1 MYDDSRFATD
11 FEFDNNLQKQKPDVQ
26 YQQSGIVLKYENG
39 CAYTDI
45 SDNHTLIFGNTGSKK
60 TRNFCIPTV
69 YSIAQSEESML
80 ISDPK
85 GEIYHNTSGFLKKQG
100 YNIRVV
106 NIREPKKGHFW
117 NPLEIAY
124 FDYKNGQK
132 NKAIEMIT
140 DLSVQLQNQIH
151 SERDPYWEMIASDL
165 FVGITLALFEAAD
178 SVKEVNFLSIQ
189 KIRESIKIYEASDEK
204 THLFWTFAEQFK
216 DNDMIMKRL
225 ESTVALKSVER
236 TLSCVLSTF
245 DALFQNIIINF
256 DIVEL
261 TSVSDFSY
269 DELYQQK
276 TALFLITPD
285 EKRTYHFLVSIFI
298 KQCYEYLIRKAQ
310 QIGGMLPIRINYIL
324 DEFSNLAKITDMPSI
339 ISAGR
344 SRNIRFTLVVQSSQ
358 QLYSIY
364 KEDADTIKSNC
375 QNWIF
380 LASRETKLLK
390 EISELCGQFYIE
402 NRGYRPLLNISA
414 LQTLT
419 TGYEDSQAL
428 IIKNHCYPYISWMKD
443 FSYYPQSGFSPAEL
457 PVRKSNNYRKFS
469 IEDFLKQ
476 KIKQTVYD
484 DEDFIDSLDAL
495 FN

>member
-1 MYDDSRFATD
+1 MNILELSDCLPFLFGKACY
-11 FEFDNNLQKQKPDVQ
+11 
-26 YQQSGIVLKYENG
+26 VLCSKNSLNSAGHIIG
-39 CAYTDI
+39 CMM
-45 SDNHTLIFGNTGSKK
+45 
-60 TRNFCIPTV
+60 V
-69 YSIAQSEESML
+69 M
-80 ISDPK
+80 
-85 GEIYHNTSGFLKKQG
+85 
-100 YNIRVV
+100 
-106 NIREPKKGHFW
+106 
-117 NPLEIAY
+117 
-124 FDYKNGQK
+124 
-132 NKAIEMIT
+132 
-140 DLSVQLQNQIH
+140 
-151 SERDPYWEMIASDL
+151 
-165 FVGITLALFEAAD
+165 
-178 SVKEVNFLSIQ
+178 
-189 KIRESIKIYEASDEK
+189 
-204 THLFWTFAEQFK
+204 
-216 DNDMIMKRL
+216 
-225 ESTVALKSVER
+225 
-236 TLSCVLSTF
+236 
-245 DALFQNIIINF
+245 
-256 DIVEL
+256 
-261 TSVSDFSY
+261 
-269 DELYQQK
+269 K

-390 EISELCGQFYIE
+390 EISELCGQVYIE

-469 IEDFLKQ
+469 IEEFLKQ
-476 KIKQTVYD
+476 KIKQSVYD